1 MAKIPEK
8 VLDILGECSADGNV
22 IYLPPVQLDRKD
34 YAAVNKVLENMG
46 GKWDRKAKGHIFA
59 AGDDT
64 GAMLEAVLLTQEVR
78 DLKKEYQ
85 FFPTPRAVAKRM
97 CDWAE
102 ITYDSDVLEPSC
114 GNGQLA
120 DVICEYQP
128 ASLTCYELNEQMK
141 KHLDSKEYGV
151 NYADFLGVVKSDV
164 EPIDRIVMNP
174 PFTRHQD
181 IDHVRHAYELL
192 DDGGILVSV
201 MSESTFFR
209 SDRKS
214 VAFRDF
220 LTDVG
225 AEIIELDAGAFHES
239 GTDIKTRII
248 KIRK

>member
-8 VLDILGECSADGNV
+8 VLDILGECRAEGNV
-22 IYLPPVQLDRKD
+22 IFLPNVQLDRKD
-34 YAAVNKVLENMG
+34 YTAVNKVLENMG
-46 GKWDRKAKGHIFA
+46 GKWNRKAKGHVFDSADDA
-59 AGDDT
+59 A
-64 GAMLEAVLLTQEVR
+64 AMLEAVMLTQEVR

-85 FFPTPRAVAKRM
+85 FFPTPRPIAEQM

-102 ITYDSDVLEPSC
+102 ITCDSDVLEPSC

-120 DVICEYQP
+120 DVICEYHP

-141 KHLDSKEYGV
+141 KHLDGKEYGV
-151 NYADFLGVVKSDV
+151 NYADFLGVTKSDV
-164 EPIDRIVMNP
+164 EHIDRIVMNP

-192 DDGGILVSV
+192 DDGGVLVSV
-201 MSESTFFR
+201 MSESPFFR

-214 VAFRDF
+214 VEFREF
-220 LTDVG
+220 LNDVG
-225 AEIIELDAGAFHES
+225 AEIVELNVGAFHES
-239 GTDIKTRII
+239 GTDIKTRIV